1 MRHYVIKRNFWA
13 QKARSEI
20 AAKATEDV
28 FFTKPSEQLESR
40 DRNEKEKPRK
50 RQNRLM
56 NKKTC
61 LF

>member
-40 DRNEKEKPRK
+40 NRNEKEKPRK

-56 NKKTC
+56 N
-61 LF
+61 